1 MTVTMNSALIGITWR
16 LNSRV
21 SRWTVGRIVWL
32 LLSWCSAAH
41 AFELTLYGAAVRAP
55 NRVSNEVFAKVTL
68 PLDEWFTPTRAL
80 ARVSRHH
87 PVVSE
92 AWNTTETFEAQ
103 ARRFVPIEGVP
114 ALAQRAEE
122 QGAIDATRA
131 ARLEPAPAPPPA
143 ARLAALPRVDAPFLR
158 GLMQAC
164 GREFGATRGELVDL
178 ASRARYSAWLPE
190 LQVKAGRNTDETLRL
205 TPTEAEPDRYQLV
218 GGDGVRFEGQIK
230 WSFNQLV
237 FARDELAVARLQGA
251 LETEKRRREQRVMD
265 VLGKWLRAWAVLGD
279 ANQTGDKRVNA
290 WVDEQA
296 LRAELD
302 WLSQG
307 WFSRHVEAAPE
318 FERVAG
324 AEWSQ
329 DSG

>member
-1 MTVTMNSALIGITWR
+1 MRSVFIGSLSRATPRVYLWPVGAILCLIFG
-16 LNSRV
+16 
-21 SRWTVGRIVWL
+21 
-32 LLSWCSAAH
+32 WCSAAH
-41 AFELTLYGAAVRAP
+41 ALELTLHGVAVRTP
-55 NRVSNEVFAKVTL
+55 NRVSNEVFARLTL
-68 PLDEWFTPTRAL
+68 PLDEWFSPKL
-80 ARVSRHH
+80 GISRLSRRH
-87 PVVSE
+87 PVLAE
-92 AWNTTETFEAQ
+92 AWNTTETFEAH
-103 ARRFVPIEGVP
+103 ARRFAPVVDVSGF
-114 ALAQRAEE
+114 A
-122 QGAIDATRA
+122 QGAADSGVSDMNQ
-131 ARLEPAPAPPPA
+131 APGRVPTSNPTPVV
-143 ARLAALPRVDAPFLR
+143 RSPALPRVDAPFLR

-164 GREFGATRGELVDL
+164 GREFGPTRVELSDL

-190 LQVKAGRNTDETLRL
+190 IQVKGGRNTDETLRL

-265 VLGKWLRAWAVLGD
+265 VLGKWLRARVTLGD
-279 ANQTGDKRVNA
+279 VNQPSEKRVNA
-290 WVDEQA
+290 WVDERA

-307 WFSRHVEAAPE
+307 WFSRHVEKAPE
-318 FERVAG
+318 LDAVVG